1 MAALAYNSMN
11 TTFDTLST
19 LLVRTFNLP
28 PERLTP
34 DASLAALDIDSLGTV
49 ELLWQVE
56 EVFKVKLPAE
66 PVAMLTLADVVVFID
81 GLVAQ
86 RRALAAQQPLQ
97 PHLPAPPL
105 PRPLPHPPAVN
116 AVLPVLP
123 VLNAPELQ

>member
-1 MAALAYNSMN
+1 MAALAENPMN

-19 LLVRTFNLP
+19 ILVQTFNLP

-34 DASLAALDIDSLGTV
+34 DMSLAALDIDSLGTV

-86 RRALAAQQPLQ
+86 RRVQAAQQP
-97 PHLPAPPL
+97 PHLHLPVPPLPL

-116 AVLPVLP
+116 AVLPVL
-123 VLNAPELQ
+123 NAPKLQ